1 VYILADEN
9 AYTYDF
15 WIVRGEKSS
24 GEDVVLEL
32 VKKLPQKGR
41 GHLVCFDSFYGG
53 FGVARRLDKRQ
64 VYFICNCTAKRPSA
78 LWKLLQPR
86 VGEARG
92 SRAWVSWNRRI
103 LACCWRDKKL
113 LNILTNTAK
122 KPKTAS
128 RRTIYISNQKTNQK
142 IEVPQ
147 VVELYR
153 STLGFVDRANA
164 YRLRYPLH
172 HRVPKHTRA
181 QFYGMLGIAI
191 VNSWIL
197 FKKVSKLQKY
207 SYRTYLL
214 QLIRA
219 MAEAGGSLRRRAT
232 KNRIHRKTTSI
243 SAGTMKQMPHVTLH
257 GGSSRGTC
265 AQCKQRMGKACPRG
279 GVSWYCAGC
288 ISADGSRVWYHLS
301 AEKNCFAEA
310 HFSGMKK
317 VREG

>member
-1 VYILADEN
+1 M
-9 AYTYDF
+9 
-15 WIVRGEKSS
+15 
-24 GEDVVLEL
+24 VVLEL
-32 VKKLPQKGR
+32 LDASTNARFTLSATTLLRDLQPYGNCSNHVLERQED
-41 GHLVCFDSFYGG
+41 LVPRSLGIGG
-53 FGVARRLDKRQ
+53 FLPVVGGIRNSSTYSPTLLKSQRRHPVAQ
-64 VYFICNCTAKRPSA
+64 FISPTK
-78 LWKLLQPR
+78 
-86 VGEARG
+86 
-92 SRAWVSWNRRI
+92 
-103 LACCWRDKKL
+103 
-113 LNILTNTAK
+113 
-122 KPKTAS
+122 
-128 RRTIYISNQKTNQK
+128 KTNQK

-197 FKKVSKLQKY
+197 FKKVNKLQKY

-243 SAGTMKQMPHVTLH
+243 SVGTMKQMPHVPLH
-257 GGSSRGTC
+257 GSSSRGTC
-265 AQCKQRMGKACPRG
+265 AQCKQRMEKACPRG

-317 VREG
+317 MREGRGLLCFFWTLNFFFFFCCI